1 MKVKKDY
8 EKKHSTVLVKRRA
21 ESRMVIADVKIET
34 ALKLLGDKPKYENDI
49 EGFTIVSADGESRF
63 KEDIFNELDVENL
76 KKSCEAVDKSSSQ
89 AQKTSRTKSTR

>member
-21 ESRMVIADVKIET
+21 ES
-34 ALKLLGDKPKYENDI
+34 
-49 EGFTIVSADGESRF
+49 FTIVSADGESRF